1 MIVELNKLHNLL
13 NDVKDSLTSVI
24 DVQIQT
30 HESLKQYYLKLLEYA
45 QDFENEQ
52 RLKKLELE
60 IFNAEDIIND
70 IKKQIDIIIEL
81 VSKK

>member
-24 DVQIQT
+24 DVQIKT

-70 IKKQIDIIIEL
+70 MKKQIDTIIEL